1 MTATFRWNIH
11 FWPDSFRHS
20 QLSGSITKPLHHIQ
34 DLKMIRCLWFQQPR
48 THSPSSTSV
57 HEALLTPSSGTASH
71 TRKKE
76 CERETETRA
85 LRQLA
90 IMKVWAQICWATEKP
105 AKGIPVNWLHN
116 KKLCCRLML
125 ICNASSN
132 AACLFVR
139 ACVLRRGNVYYWC
152 NEVKR
157 EGSAVRWY
165 HLIIVL
171 LSLVHLVDLKAGW

>member
-1 MTATFRWNIH
+1 MISVTTYTF
-11 FWPDSFRHS
+11 SFIYICTRG
-20 QLSGSITKPLHHIQ
+20 LAYPPLVV
-34 DLKMIRCLWFQQPR
+34 QPPTR
-48 THSPSSTSV
+48 GRKSV
-57 HEALLTPSSGTASH
+57 
-71 TRKKE
+71 
-76 CERETETRA
+76 RETEARA

-125 ICNASSN
+125 ISNAFSN

-139 ACVLRRGNVYYWC
+139 ACALRRGNVYYWC

-157 EGSAVRWY
+157 EGSAVQCGDIIWLLFCF
-165 HLIIVL
+165 HLFTV
-171 LSLVHLVDLKAGW
+171 SPLKSWLRKIGITVMQS